1 MGTFD
6 RDLTEYCSGNL
17 LIGGAPTLDQ
27 DVHGGGYMSGSYE
40 RNVTISAAFILIL
53 NLADAVFTL
62 LYTGFGLAV
71 EGNPLMD
78 QAMIRGP
85 VLFMAVKLALVSG
98 GVLVLWQLRQRPA
111 AVVAIAGGAAA
122 YAFLIMYHLREAH
135 RLVAFV
141 Q

>member
-1 MGTFD
+1 
-6 RDLTEYCSGNL
+6 
-17 LIGGAPTLDQ
+17 
-27 DVHGGGYMSGSYE
+27 MSGSYD
-40 RNVTISAAFILIL
+40 RNLTIPAAFILIL

-85 VLFMAVKLALVSG
+85 IPFMVVKLALVSG
-98 GVLVLWQLRQRPA
+98 GVLLLWQLRQRRA

-122 YAFLIMYHLREAH
+122 YTFLIAYHLSEAH
-135 RLVAFV
+135 RLVTAV